1 MNMGICRFVLLVF
14 LSFSV
19 VLLYGQDSLPNF
31 TVVSKGNG
39 RAIISWINALSKV
52 KQISIQRSNDSTKN
66 FKSIMTVADP
76 ELPQNGFADTKATG
90 VVFYRLFIV
99 RDSGAYVFSRS
110 KRPIAENAQANAAS
124 DLSADSKQVQI
135 AANAESKVNEINAKA
150 NTGTNVP
157 GASPAVPK
165 PERMVSIMRN
175 DSLISIVGERS
186 LKRFRDSIVTRTKD
200 TIVFK
205 TADTIVIKTY
215 VPKEIYKASKYV
227 YTEKDGNVAVSL
239 PEVGSKEYH
248 VKFYEDN
255 NDPLFEIQKV
265 KEKYLLLEKA
275 NFL

>member
-1 MNMGICRFVLLVF
+1 M
-14 LSFSV
+14 
-19 VLLYGQDSLPNF
+19 
-31 TVVSKGNG
+31 
-39 RAIISWINALSKV
+39 
-52 KQISIQRSNDSTKN
+52 
-66 FKSIMTVADP
+66 
-76 ELPQNGFADTKATG
+76 
-90 VVFYRLFIV
+90 

-110 KRPIAENAQANAAS
+110 KRPIAETAQLNAATS

-135 AANAESKVNEINAKA
+135 AATADSKVNEINAKA
-150 NTGTNVP
+150 NTGTTVP
-157 GASPAVPK
+157 AANPAIPK

-175 DSLISIVGERS
+175 DSLISKVGERS

-227 YTEKDGNVAVSL
+227 YTEKDGNVAVAL
-239 PEVGSKEYH
+239 PEVGLKEYH

-275 NFL
+275 NFLHAGWFRFELFEDGKLKEKQKFYIPKDF